1 MQPPV
6 SNRMA
11 FLKSLEAQKKPKLNK
26 KIKKYIDSWVFRNY
40 ELLIDRISWNC
51 NIVVNG
57 LNAFDKFQNALV
69 GIYYNTDI
77 EFRDQFDCDE
87 YMNDHFTANR
97 FINKLNTPFSNDREI
112 LINTMLGGA
121 WNSVVFMVK

>member
-1 MQPPV
+1 
-6 SNRMA
+6 MA

-87 YMNDHFTANR
+87 YMNDHFTTNR

-112 LINTMLGGA
+112 LINTMLGGGVELC
-121 WNSVVFMVK
+121 SIYG

>member
-1 MQPPV
+1 
-6 SNRMA
+6 MA

-26 KIKKYIDSWVFRNY
+26 KIKKYIDSWFFRNY